1 MNIIKAQNLLK
12 NAPDETLAQYLAR
25 PTGDFPEY
33 LVASE
38 MKRRDDLRKKYSA
51 EQEGQ
56 APKTSVI
63 DDLIRQTGA
72 VAPQPPQPP
81 MPAPPM
87 PPEAM
92 GLGAV
97 PPPPGMQLTPAPM
110 MAAAQQAPQQFNDGG
125 IVALAKGG
133 LPSDKDI
140 EDYLSP
146 RAGGSEMGFSASMA
160 PYIPGLD
167 ARIRGGIIG
176 SVMSGSPEIAGYQL
190 GYEDD
195 ANSALANIIPTPAG
209 AIVGGEYRRQL
220 GNDAEIALRGNYNPY
235 GEQPAMD
242 LRQAPFSVEYTQRF
256 KSGGPV
262 AFKMGGDARYDFDP
276 SSLTAGLPEV
286 QDVPYYFQQQS
297 DLIGPSGTQGY
308 QEALTKQ
315 REDLEKRKGN
325 YLSDFLIQSGL
336 GMAASKSINPLQ
348 AAAEGA
354 LQGFKFYNQAKAD
367 DKEVERALLDSEFKF
382 KQAERAEKVGLMGLA
397 NQARASAASDRQN
410 AAMLNSR
417 AIELGMR
424 SAEAKDNALHRA
436 EQIDVDKQRLGAEMK
451 RLAVQERRDAED
463 AKTRALERDIKQFEL
478 ERLKSGKLSPEKQA
492 TVIKY
497 ISDLKSD
504 LYSNLAYNDKFNKG
518 LEEIKKKYKDPLEQQ
533 RAIQMYM
540 RPYFDQVGISDLEAM
555 LP

>member
-38 MKRRDDLRKKYSA
+38 MKRRDDLRKKYAA
-51 EQEGQ
+51 EQQGQ

-72 VAPQPPQPP
+72 MAPQPPPP
-81 MPAPPM
+81 QMPAPPM

-110 MAAAQQAPQQFNDGG
+110 MEAAQQAPQQFNDGG
-125 IVALAKGG
+125 IVAL
-133 LPSDKDI
+133 
-140 EDYLSP
+140 
-146 RAGGSEMGFSASMA
+146 
-160 PYIPGLD
+160 
-167 ARIRGGIIG
+167 
-176 SVMSGSPEIAGYQL
+176 SG
-190 GYEDD
+190 
-195 ANSALANIIPTPAG
+195 
-209 AIVGGEYRRQL
+209 
-220 GNDAEIALRGNYNPY
+220 
-235 GEQPAMD
+235 
-242 LRQAPFSVEYTQRF
+242 
-256 KSGGPV
+256 GGPV

-276 SSLTAGLPEV
+276 SSFTSGLPEV

-308 QEALTKQ
+308 QDALTKQ
-315 REDLEKRKGN
+315 REELEKRKGN

-336 GMAASKSINPLQ
+336 GMAASKSIHPLQ

-424 SAEAKDNALHRA
+424 GAELKDEALYRA
-436 EQIDVDKQRLGAEMK
+436 EDLGYKKSALGAEMK
-451 RLAVQERRDAED
+451 RLQIAERRDAED
-463 AKTRALERDIKQFEL
+463 AKTRGLEREIKQFEL

>member
-12 NAPDETLAQYLAR
+12 GAPDETLAQYLSN

-56 APKTSVI
+56 TPKTSII
-63 DDLIRQTGA
+63 DDLIREAGA
-72 VAPQPPQPP
+72 VAPPMQPQMP
-81 MPAPPM
+81 MPPV

-92 GLGAV
+92 GIGAV
-97 PPPPGMQLTPAPM
+97 PPPQGMQLTPAPIM
-110 MAAAQQAPQQFNDGG
+110 DAAQQAPQQFNDGG
-125 IVALAKGG
+125 IVAL
-133 LPSDKDI
+133 
-140 EDYLSP
+140 
-146 RAGGSEMGFSASMA
+146 
-160 PYIPGLD
+160 
-167 ARIRGGIIG
+167 
-176 SVMSGSPEIAGYQL
+176 SG
-190 GYEDD
+190 
-195 ANSALANIIPTPAG
+195 
-209 AIVGGEYRRQL
+209 
-220 GNDAEIALRGNYNPY
+220 
-235 GEQPAMD
+235 
-242 LRQAPFSVEYTQRF
+242 
-256 KSGGPV
+256 GGPV

-276 SSLTAGLPEV
+276 SSFTSGLPEV

-308 QEALTKQ
+308 QDALTKQ
-315 REDLEKRKGN
+315 REELEKRKGN

-354 LQGFKFYNQAKAD
+354 LQGFKFYSQAKAD
-367 DKEVERALLDSEFKF
+367 DKEAERALLDSEFKF

-397 NQARASAASDRQN
+397 NQARASASSDRQN
-410 AAMLNSR
+410 AAMLNGR

-424 SAEAKDNALHRA
+424 AAEAKDNALYRT
-436 EQIDVDKQRLGAEMK
+436 ESLGLDKQRLGAEMK
-451 RLAVQERRDAED
+451 RLQVAERRDAED
-463 AKTRALERDIKQFEL
+463 AKTRGLEREIKQFEL
-478 ERLKSGKLSPEKQA
+478 DRLKSGKLSPEKQA

-518 LEEIKKKYKDPLEQQ
+518 LEDIKKKHKDPLEQQ